1 MFLFFLLLTTLGVLE
16 EQGYGLIDSTLALFS
31 VEMTHGL
38 TDRFTSV
45 LSSSV
50 IISYYLYEH

>member
-1 MFLFFLLLTTLGVLE
+1 MLFQMFLFFLLLTTLGVLE

-45 LSSSV
+45 QV
-50 IISYYLYEH
+50 I